1 MRKNRERSVSKNQ
14 EESEVG
20 VGNRMKRI
28 GVILLTVIIIAV
40 SVCACENLEAGN
52 SEISRKTDCITSIYE
67 AISGCVT
74 SKTAESDI
82 ISYCSSIENQISGS
96 WCFNLIDVIENENY
110 SVESLNWKFGLSA
123 RDVNMMQNRQS
134 MVRNNQPIFRR
145 EIPSKMPPDFTR
157 EESVRRGIP
166 DRDKLNNFM
175 EEQTLQYEN
184 MTSTSNYQMY
194 VTPYTEAVESYLEE
208 NDLDDKYEIYEA
220 ALSWTWVSDE
230 TLNGEEEN
238 WLTPTEF
245 LEETPSYS
253 SNPVYGEP
261 ASDCEEQANTLASL
275 LIASGE
281 YNESTV
287 RVAIGK
293 VDFGDVSGGHAWV
306 EVYEDGEW
314 FPLDPT
320 DGPYYD
326 DESSEL
332 ILADSSEINYDKY
345 SDSIYPV
352 VEIWYY
358 YNNEYLIDFGTRCG
372 NAPVSWNNIP
382 KSYQKIK
389 SGRT

>member
-1 MRKNRERSVSKNQ
+1 M
-14 EESEVG
+14 
-20 VGNRMKRI
+20 
-28 GVILLTVIIIAV
+28 
-40 SVCACENLEAGN
+40 
-52 SEISRKTDCITSIYE
+52 
-67 AISGCVT
+67 
-74 SKTAESDI
+74 
-82 ISYCSSIENQISGS
+82 
-96 WCFNLIDVIENENY
+96 
-110 SVESLNWKFGLSA
+110 
-123 RDVNMMQNRQS
+123 
-134 MVRNNQPIFRR
+134 
-145 EIPSKMPPDFTR
+145 
-157 EESVRRGIP
+157 
-166 DRDKLNNFM
+166 
-175 EEQTLQYEN
+175 
-184 MTSTSNYQMY
+184 
-194 VTPYTEAVESYLEE
+194 
-208 NDLDDKYEIYEA
+208 
-220 ALSWTWVSDE
+220 
-230 TLNGEEEN
+230 
-238 WLTPTEF
+238 
-245 LEETPSYS
+245 
-253 SNPVYGEP
+253 
-261 ASDCEEQANTLASL
+261 
-275 LIASGE
+275 
-281 YNESTV
+281 